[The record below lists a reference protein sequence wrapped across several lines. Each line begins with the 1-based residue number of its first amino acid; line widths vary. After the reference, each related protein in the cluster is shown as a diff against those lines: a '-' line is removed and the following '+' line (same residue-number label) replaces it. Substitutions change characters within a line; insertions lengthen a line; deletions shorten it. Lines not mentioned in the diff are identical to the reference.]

1 MRKEIIMQ
9 KLKSIKALAIV
20 FFASG
25 IFDLAGG
32 FYYSFLVGI
41 GRSIESP
48 PTHPFYA
55 ILIASFLFCLAYLQL
70 LSAFNIRRYLFI
82 IGAVIVSRIFY
93 AVLQF
98 VYMCFVPDFPT
109 TFLPTAMLDLAWTII
124 YIVLT
129 LISDQVRFRDVFL
142 PYRGDN

>member
-9 KLKSIKALAIV
+9 KLKSLKALAIV

-25 IFDLAGG
+25 MFDLGG
-32 FYYSFLVGI
+32 FFYYAFLVGI

-55 ILIASFLFCLAYLQL
+55 ILIGSFLFCLAYLQL

-82 IGAVIVSRIFY
+82 IGAVIISRIFY
-93 AVLQF
+93 AVLLF
-98 VYMCFVPDFPT
+98 AYLLFVPDFPT
-109 TFLPTAMLDLAWTII
+109 TFLPTAILDLAWTIS